1 MDINIPEVLV
11 EAGFEGAQFSY
22 SDMSLS
28 SMRGP
33 CPRCG
38 GTRRLLM
45 FVDNPLP
52 FWNFSCD
59 NCGFKGKSINVDSK
73 LKGQKITGTIEMDKT
88 EQLEQ
93 LNNSSEWIEFHN
105 SLNDDN
111 RTWLKK
117 RGLPLE
123 YQDRWVLGFT
133 NNKAFVWKDEVFRS
147 PAYTIPKINHDL
159 KLVNIDYRLLEFPEN
174 AGKYRSV
181 SGVPTAEFI
190 TSPGRTDHDR
200 LFIVEGSFK
209 AMVLCVFLEKHGY
222 GNSQVIGLPG
232 ITSKL
237 YRNHAYDYPEV
248 FVMLD
253 PDGPTHTRRVA
264 REINAKPIFMPSKID
279 DAIVS
284 GLSWDSFVSV
294 IENSGL

>member
-73 LKGQKITGTIEMDKT
+73 LKGQKITGTIEIDKT
-88 EQLEQ
+88 QQLEQ
-93 LNNSSEWIEFHN
+93 LNNSTKWLEFHN
-105 SLNDDN
+105 SMNEQH
-111 RTWLKK
+111 RSWYEK
-117 RGLPLE
+117 RGIPKE
-123 YQDRWVLGFT
+123 YQDRWVLGYTHSKPFIWE
-133 NNKAFVWKDEVFRS
+133 NEVFRS
-147 PAYTIPKINHDL
+147 PAYTIPKINHEL
-159 KLVNIDYRLLEFPEN
+159 KLVNIDYRLLEFPEK

-181 SGVPTAEFI
+181 SGVPSAEFI
-190 TSPGRTDHDR
+190 TSPGKKDHER
-200 LFIVEGSFK
+200 LFIVEGAFK
-209 AMVLCVFLEKHGY
+209 AMVLCIFLERHGW
-222 GNSQVIGLPG
+222 GDSQIIGLPG

-237 YRNHAYDYPEV
+237 YQDHIYDYPKTY
-248 FVMLD
+248 VMLD
-253 PDGPTHTRRVA
+253 PDGPVHTRRVA
-264 REINAKPIFMPSKID
+264 QEINGKPIFMPSKID
-279 DAIVS
+279 DAINL
-284 GLSWDSFVSV
+284 GLSWDAFLSI
-294 IENSGL
+294 IENSSL